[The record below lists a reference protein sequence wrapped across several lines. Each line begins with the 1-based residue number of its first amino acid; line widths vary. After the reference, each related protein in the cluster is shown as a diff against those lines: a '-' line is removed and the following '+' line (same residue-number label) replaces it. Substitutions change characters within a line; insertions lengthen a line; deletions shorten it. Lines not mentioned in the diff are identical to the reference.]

1 MSEGPLVPAAGPTAP
16 TAPLAVPTGP
26 TAPTGRLARLWA
38 RPLVAHVAML
48 ALVLG
53 LGLFLIGPRVGYSS
67 DEGAAL
73 SQARLLVR
81 DHTWLYRYPL
91 AGIDPQDQ
99 ARPFIRG
106 DRGTKGVA
114 PYAKHPLYPA
124 VLAGADWVAGPA
136 GWWVLTLI
144 GTVGAAAMAALL
156 ARRLDP
162 RLTRA
167 TLWVVGV
174 GSPLLFDAYF
184 VLAHSLAA
192 FAAGAGALALLV
204 GIDPDRPWLR
214 RIAWWAAAGVFLAWS
229 AMLRTEALFLGPALA
244 AAVVGL
250 ALFRRIDRV
259 VAVGAAAAAFGG
271 AVGAWLID
279 RVTSRLI
286 IGAPLPGVTDAA
298 PASWMAGRWQALDTT
313 WFRASY
319 SGQRVGDLAVFLAAL
334 LLVAAAVAVRLRPSR
349 RDVAAVLAAGA
360 AIALVIRL
368 ALGSPG
374 VIAGLALAFPLGWV
388 GLWSLRRATWA
399 GVASPLLTAAS
410 GLVVVAVLL
419 TEYPRGGGIEWG
431 GRYFAVVL
439 PLAAPVLVAAA
450 AAAVRHRPPDR
461 LARWAPGLA
470 VALCV
475 LPALLA
481 IQALRSAHDATAR
494 TLDAMSAAA
503 ATAGQAPGRDRTV
516 VVSRNR
522 LLPQI
527 AYTDFGRYDWVVP
540 DDLAPYGDRLVAA
553 GIDRVVLVSPDPA
566 ADLATLPG
574 WRMVGQV
581 PPGLPIGVAVI
592 EHDPA
597 AN

>member
-1 MSEGPLVPAAGPTAP
+1 VSEGPLVPAAGPTAP

-192 FAAGAGALALLV
+192 FAAGAGPRNSASVRNMA
-204 GIDPDRPWLR
+204 DQARNTP
-214 RIAWWAAAGVFLAWS
+214 AAAHQAI
-229 AMLRTEALFLGPALA
+229 
-244 AAVVGL
+244 
-250 ALFRRIDRV
+250 RRSHGRS
-259 VAVGAAAAAFGG
+259 GSMP
-271 AVGAWLID
+271 
-279 RVTSRLI
+279 TSR
-286 IGAPLPGVTDAA
+286 ASA
-298 PASWMAGRWQALDTT
+298 PAP
-313 WFRASY
+313 
-319 SGQRVGDLAVFLAAL
+319 AAK
-334 LLVAAAVAVRLRPSR
+334 AARL
-349 RDVAAVLAAGA
+349 
-360 AIALVIRL
+360 
-368 ALGSPG
+368 
-374 VIAGLALAFPLGWV
+374 W
-388 GLWSLRRATWA
+388 
-399 GVASPLLTAAS
+399 
-410 GLVVVAVLL
+410 
-419 TEYPRGGGIEWG
+419 
-431 GRYFAVVL
+431 
-439 PLAAPVLVAAA
+439 
-450 AAAVRHRPPDR
+450 
-461 LARWAPGLA
+461 
-470 VALCV
+470 
-475 LPALLA
+475 
-481 IQALRSAHDATAR
+481 AR
-494 TLDAMSAAA
+494 TK
-503 ATAGQAPGRDRTV
+503 
-516 VVSRNR
+516 
-522 LLPQI
+522 
-527 AYTDFGRYDWVVP
+527 
-540 DDLAPYGDRLVAA
+540 
-553 GIDRVVLVSPDPA
+553 
-566 ADLATLPG
+566 
-574 WRMVGQV
+574 
-581 PPGLPIGVAVI
+581 
-592 EHDPA
+592 
-597 AN
+597 